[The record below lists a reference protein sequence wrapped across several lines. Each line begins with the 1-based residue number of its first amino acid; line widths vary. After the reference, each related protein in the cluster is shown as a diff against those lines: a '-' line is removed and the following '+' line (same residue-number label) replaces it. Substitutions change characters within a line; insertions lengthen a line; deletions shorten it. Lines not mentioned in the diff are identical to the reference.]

1 MWISHV
7 FHTFVPARMQNVR
20 LLGETFERPKDFDP
34 QEHFRMAFG
43 IFSLFKLFVVFH
55 HSEALNEYLPEF
67 SVKL

>member
-1 MWISHV
+1 
-7 FHTFVPARMQNVR
+7 MQNVR